1 MKKTDLETKTKETKT
16 ATSQKT
22 YYMGIGRR
30 KEAVARVKLITGG
43 QGEIMVNN
51 IPVEKYFSSALF
63 ENIYSEPFKI
73 TNTQGRFTVDVK
85 ISGSGNKGQ
94 LKAMVHGIARAL
106 VLVDPEKNKTILR
119 RRGLLTRDPRTR
131 ERRKIGHGG
140 KARREKQSPKR

>member
-1 MKKTDLETKTKETKT
+1 
-16 ATSQKT
+16 
-22 YYMGIGRR
+22 
-30 KEAVARVKLITGG
+30 
-43 QGEIMVNN
+43 MVNN